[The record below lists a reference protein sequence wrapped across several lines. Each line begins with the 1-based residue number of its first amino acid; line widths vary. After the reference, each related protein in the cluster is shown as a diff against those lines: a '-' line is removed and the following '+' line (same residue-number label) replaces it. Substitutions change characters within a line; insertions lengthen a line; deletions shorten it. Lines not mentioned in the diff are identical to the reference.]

1 MLDYKEEDK
10 NRVEKV
16 RYRYYD
22 FTEEIIKQIISK
34 NISEV
39 TNEEWRILLQMIY
52 PKNMIGSGLF
62 QPILIFEIKK
72 NGKRKDPPI
81 EAYNRI
87 DDLKRDLKKAD
98 CLLFRIMNHIEK
110 NSNLKINDS
119 WYTAKEKILK
129 EGTKEDV

>member
-10 NRVEKV
+10 KLIESG

-72 NGKRKDPPI
+72 NGERKDPPI
-81 EAYNRI
+81 EAYNGM
-87 DDLKRDLKKAD
+87 DDLKGDLIKSD
-98 CLLFRIMNHIEK
+98 CLLFRIMNYIEE
-110 NSNLKINDS
+110 NSNLEIHPS
-119 WYTAKEKILK
+119 WYKTKERILK
-129 EGTKEDV
+129 EEGKKDV

>member
-10 NRVEKV
+10 KIIESGK
-16 RYRYYD
+16 YRYYD
-22 FTEEIIKQIISK
+22 FTEEIIRQIISK

-72 NGKRKDPPI
+72 NGERKDPPI
-81 EAYNRI
+81 EAYNGI
-87 DDLKRDLKKAD
+87 DDLKRDLTKTD
-98 CLLFRIMNHIEK
+98 CLLFRIMNHIEE
-110 NSNLKINDS
+110 NSNLKINQS
-119 WYTAKEKILK
+119 WYKAKEKILK
-129 EGTKEDV
+129 EEEK

>member
-1 MLDYKEEDK
+1 MLDYKKEDK
-10 NRVEKV
+10 KLIESG

-72 NGKRKDPPI
+72 NGERKDPPI

-98 CLLFRIMNHIEK
+98 CLLFRIMNYIEK

-119 WYTAKEKILK
+119 WYKAKEKILK